1 MATCELSAPD
11 TASTTD
17 PVGLARYLASS
28 DQFHRDTFLG
38 RLLHPGSLSFRERVA
53 EHSIHI
59 LITGNQVSVH
69 VDRYAPLTITPNG
82 SRYSF
87 WRAGAHNLAH
97 IGEDFLRLLT
107 GRRGEHRCVLHCQ
120 RVDTGDGVLDELLA
134 ESATMACNT
143 GARVG

>member
-1 MATCELSAPD
+1 MAIGARCVEEAGVS
-11 TASTTD
+11 TD
-17 PVGLARYLASS
+17 PVGLARYLAAS

-38 RLLHPGSLSFRERVA
+38 RVLHPGTLSFRERVP

-59 LITGNQVSVH
+59 LITGSQVAVH
-69 VDRYAPLTITPNG
+69 VDRYAPLTITQGG

-97 IGEDFLRLLT
+97 IAEDVLRLLT

-120 RVDTGDGVLDELLA
+120 RVDTGDGRLDAML
-134 ESATMACNT
+134 ESAATTCDT
-143 GARVG
+143 RVA

>member
-1 MATCELSAPD
+1 MDTCDQRTED
-11 TASTTD
+11 TGSTTD
-17 PVGLARYLASS
+17 PVGLARYLADS

-38 RLLHPGSLSFRERVA
+38 RLLHPGTLSFRERVA

-59 LITGNQVSVH
+59 LITGSQVSVH
-69 VDRYAPLTITPNG
+69 VDRYAPLTITPDG

-97 IGEDFLRLLT
+97 MAEDFLRLLT

-120 RVDTGDGVLDELLA
+120 RVDTGDGTLDGLLA
-134 ESATMACNT
+134 GSAATTCEP
-143 GARVG
+143 RVG